1 MAKRGFFGSLLSAF
15 IFAVVAFFILY
26 FFIPSMSMQ
35 FLGVSFALRKGSV
48 NAQVM
53 DAVGLAVNQVKGS
66 PEFTQESFERL
77 QSLLSSDEVQQKLK
91 DAAKQGQQVL
101 ENSVKHVTDMAR

>member
-1 MAKRGFFGSLLSAF
+1 MAKRGFFGSLLSAT
-15 IFAVVAFFILY
+15 IVAVVGFFILY

-35 FLGVSFALRKGSV
+35 FLGISFAYRQGSI

-53 DAVGLAVNQVKGS
+53 DAVSELQGNPDFSGEAVQQFRN
-66 PEFTQESFERL
+66 
-77 QSLLSSDEVQQKLK
+77 LLNSAEVQQQLR

-101 ENSVKHVTDMAR
+101 TTTVKQLMDTVR

>member
-35 FLGVSFALRKGSV
+35 FLGVSFALREGSV
-48 NAQVM
+48 NARVM
-53 DAVGLAVNQVKGS
+53 DAVSEIQGDPDFSA
-66 PEFTQESFERL
+66 ESLQRL
-77 QSLLSSDEVQQKLK
+77 RILLNSVEVQQQLR
-91 DAAKQGQQVL
+91 DAARQGQQVL
-101 ENSVKHVTDMAR
+101 NTTVKQLTEAVR